1 MKPTEF
7 PPMNGND
14 VENVVVDGKV
24 VVKENEILRL
34 DVDQSINEV
43 EEATNRL
50 LS

>member
-1 MKPTEF
+1 
-7 PPMNGND
+7 MNGND